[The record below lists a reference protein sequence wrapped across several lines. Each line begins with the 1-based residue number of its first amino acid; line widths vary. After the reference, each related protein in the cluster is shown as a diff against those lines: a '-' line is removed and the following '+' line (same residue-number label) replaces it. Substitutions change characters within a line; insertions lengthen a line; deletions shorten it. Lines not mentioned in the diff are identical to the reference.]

1 MLHRGSS
8 ERGYDRLSRHF
19 VQRVDLALNFGLGPA
34 SNQGDH
40 KGQYRLTMCN
50 EDKGGGIRGGRRG
63 AIHCA
68 LWDESA
74 PQVGAIHCALWDES
88 APQVGAIHCALWDES
103 APQVGAIHC
112 APTAIS

>member
-1 MLHRGSS
+1 LLHRGSS

-50 EDKGGGIRGGRRG
+50 EDKGGGIRGGRMGRNSLRPIRINLSQ
-63 AIHCA
+63 A
-68 LWDESA
+68 S
-74 PQVGAIHCALWDES
+74 
-88 APQVGAIHCALWDES
+88 
-103 APQVGAIHC
+103 
-112 APTAIS
+112 